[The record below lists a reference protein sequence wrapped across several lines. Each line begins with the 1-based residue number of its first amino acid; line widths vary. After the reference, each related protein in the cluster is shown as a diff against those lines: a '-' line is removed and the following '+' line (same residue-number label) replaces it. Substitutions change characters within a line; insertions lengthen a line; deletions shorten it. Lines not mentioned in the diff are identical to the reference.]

1 MNPLRVYK
9 TGDPSWTNLFML
21 GLSSCFSLTAAS
33 LFSRASSPS
42 KFVPR
47 SEVGSV
53 SACEAADGQHNCILY
68 RNNKFNIFIYIDRY
82 IFFPYSKGCTKMNL
96 WILLESIWFGIAVN
110 CLHAL
115 RLLMLVWALFCRTGS
130 FPTQHSPSTIMWHWL
145 AGLVWLS
152 PKARQWA
159 FAPLIFCLVL
169 GDGAKQCC
177 YCRTYWG
184 QMCESVFLAQHMLK
198 TWMKSTEAQNRM
210 R

>member
-115 RLLMLVWALFCRTGS
+115 RLLMLVWALFCRTSS
-130 FPTQHSPSTIMWHWL
+130 FLHDDEVLHLTIVGVSPALQVHNSWPFYVALVGWPGMALTQGQAMGFCTIDLLPRFRGW
-145 AGLVWLS
+145 S
-152 PKARQWA
+152 
-159 FAPLIFCLVL
+159 
-169 GDGAKQCC
+169 
-177 YCRTYWG
+177 
-184 QMCESVFLAQHMLK
+184 
-198 TWMKSTEAQNRM
+198 
-210 R
+210 